1 MTNFYVHRIRQD
13 SANISQ
19 LPIKRDWMD
28 STYDRHAYHC
38 FPVTL
43 TNGLG
48 WGISFPEDISFIWDG
63 VFDSTPDHIKIL
75 SGEKYVSTGRGQAT
89 VSFNTGL
96 LFRTDEDMSL
106 LTMPVPNQ
114 FIPGAMAF
122 TTLISTSFYRGELP
136 IAWMVTSPNIEII
149 IPAGTPIA
157 AVMPISIG
165 ELQKQELLVIDSP
178 PEPEFYKPMEGY
190 SEVAIEASKSGSW
203 AHLYRDAVTATGTP
217 MGKHEA
223 KSIKLKTTH
232 MEKNDK
238 DTTNYE
244 PTVAE

>member
-1 MTNFYVHRIRQD
+1 MTNFSVHRIRQD
-13 SANISQ
+13 SADIKQ
-19 LPIKRDWMD
+19 LSVKRDWMD

-48 WGISFPEDISFIWDG
+48 WGVSFPEDISFIWDG

-75 SGEKYVSTGRGQAT
+75 SGERYVSTGRGQAT

-96 LFRTDEDMSL
+96 LFRTDENTSL

-114 FIPGAMAF
+114 FIPGATAF
-122 TTLISTSFYRGELP
+122 TTLMSTSFYRGELP
-136 IAWMVTSPNIEII
+136 IAWMVTVPNVEIT

-157 AVMPISIG
+157 SVLPISIS
-165 ELQKQELLVIDSP
+165 ELQKQELLVLDSP
-178 PEPEFYKPMEGY
+178 PEPEFYRPMEGY
-190 SEVAIEASKSGSW
+190 SDVAIEASKSGSW
-203 AHLYRDAVTATGTP
+203 AHLYRDAVTAAGTP

-223 KSIKLKTTH
+223 KAIKLKTTH
-232 MEKNDK
+232 VEKNDK
-238 DTTNYE
+238 DTPNLE
-244 PTVAE
+244 PPVA